1 MTVNIKFKI
10 SPWLDRGGAGISCLP
25 AGRGWWSVT
34 GLAARE
40 REQCS
45 GGRPAD
51 KINTR
56 SRQPVSSFPRGPAQ
70 CSTRPLVTQHQGLQV
85 RAAAAPCSHARP
97 AGAQHRSH
105 TRAAIVAARLSQ
117 ARGITPICS
126 AFITPSSAEIVGVKW
141 YRVISQS
148 GCPWIHDDTFQYL
161 FSLLQS

>member
-1 MTVNIKFKI
+1 MVNIKFK
-10 SPWLDRGGAGISCLP
+10 SDFSLARQRRCRHLMP
-25 AGRGWWSVT
+25 AGGP
-34 GLAARE
+34 GLVECDWAGGRE
-40 REQCS
+40 REQCC

-51 KINTR
+51 KINTG

-70 CSTRPLVTQHQGLQV
+70 CSTRPLVTQHQGETGETS
-85 RAAAAPCSHARP
+85 CSSLLARP
-97 AGAQHRSH
+97 AGAQRRSH

-141 YRVISQS
+141 YRVSQS
-148 GCPWIHDDTFQYL
+148 GCPLIHDDRFPYL